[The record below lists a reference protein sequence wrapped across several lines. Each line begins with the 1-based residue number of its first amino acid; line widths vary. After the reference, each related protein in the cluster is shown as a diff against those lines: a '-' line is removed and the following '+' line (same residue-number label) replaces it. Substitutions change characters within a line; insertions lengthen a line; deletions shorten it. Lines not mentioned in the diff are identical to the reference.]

1 MKYIHDTRYGQLA
14 PSDAAKASEFRRLQN
29 DEEQRI
35 LNDRPY
41 KDVKITPIALLYSPF
56 GEFLDHIRNPPMIS
70 DGVHLKKLEAAVE
83 DFSFLMCQHYI
94 DEEGRREEVLKVLNT
109 IFECYLPS
117 HLTRIIPS
125 PINGYRSSGG
135 HADGP
140 AGVLE
145 VIVEFENE
153 LGIGNT
159 DPEVQIT
166 ACYLQ
171 SLLDKS
177 SGPHQALYERF
188 LFPALGI
195 SLVGKGH

>member
-1 MKYIHDTRYGQLA
+1 
-14 PSDAAKASEFRRLQN
+14 
-29 DEEQRI
+29 
-35 LNDRPY
+35 
-41 KDVKITPIALLYSPF
+41 
-56 GEFLDHIRNPPMIS
+56 MIS
-70 DGVHLKKLEAAVE
+70 DVVHLKKLETAVDE
-83 DFSFLMCQHYI
+83 FSFLMCQHYT
-94 DEEGRREEVLKVLNT
+94 DEEGRRKKVLEALNT

-125 PINGYRSSGG
+125 PINGHRSSGG
-135 HADGP
+135 DADGP

-145 VIVEFENE
+145 VIIGFENE

-171 SLLDKS
+171 SLLDES
-177 SGPHQALYERF
+177 SGPHQALFERF

-195 SLVGKGH
+195 TLVGKGH